1 MTSQEQ
7 QWLDEFLQRL
17 AAVQGVAKDPQA
29 DALIRDRLATQPDAS
44 YLLVQRALLLER
56 ALHDARQQIAQLQQ
70 QVQSQE
76 SQAQG
81 QGSFL
86 GQGLDTQ
93 FGRNPAAAPSPAPAY
108 AAPAYATAQPAQP
121 GWRER
126 LFGGPAA
133 ASSAAA
139 PAAAGSSFLGHA
151 AASAAGVAGGMFLF
165 NGLENLLGHHGT
177 GSGWLGSG
185 NSPQVVENVTQN
197 FYDDGQNQ
205 DGLDQLARES
215 GGDADRLSGS
225 DGFDSNGG
233 FFDDDDDSFA

>member
-1 MTSQEQ
+1 MNAMTSQEQ

-17 AAVQGVAKDPQA
+17 AAAQGVAKDPQA
-29 DALIRDRLATQPDAS
+29 DALIRERLAAQPDAS

-70 QVQSQE
+70 Q
-76 SQAQG
+76 AQG

-93 FGRNPAAAPSPAPAY
+93 FGRNPGAAPSPTPAY
-108 AAPAYATAQPAQP
+108 AAPAYAAAPPAQP

-133 ASSAAA
+133 AANAAA

-177 GSGWLGSG
+177 GSGWPGGG
-185 NSPQVVENVTQN
+185 NSPQVLENVTQN

-205 DGLDQLARES
+205 AGLDQLARES
-215 GGDADRLSGS
+215 GGDAGLLRGS
-225 DGFDSNGG
+225 DDFDSTGG

>member
-17 AAVQGVAKDPQA
+17 AGAPATAKDPQA
-29 DALIRDRLATQPDAS
+29 DAMIRERLAAQPDTT

-70 QVQSQE
+70 QVQG
-76 SQAQG
+76 QG
-81 QGSFL
+81 GGSFL

-93 FGRNPAAAPSPAPAY
+93 FGRGPAPSAPNAPAY
-108 AAPAYATAQPAQP
+108 AAPAAPAYAAAAPAQP

-133 ASSAAA
+133 AQAA
-139 PAAAGSSFLGHA
+139 PASTGGSFLGNA

-165 NGLENLLGHHGT
+165 NGIENMLGHRSAGNN
-177 GSGWLGSG
+177 WLGGS
-185 NSPQVVENVTQN
+185 NPPQVVENVTQN
-197 FYDDGQNQ
+197 FYDDNQNQ
-205 DGLDQLARES
+205 AGLDRLARES
-215 GGDADRLSGS
+215 GGDSDLLRGNDSFDSGS
-225 DGFDSNGG
+225 S
-233 FFDDDDDSFA
+233 FFDDSDDSFA

>member
-17 AAVQGVAKDPQA
+17 AAAQGVAKDPQA
-29 DALIRDRLATQPDAS
+29 DALIRERLAAQPDAS

-70 QVQSQE
+70 QAQS
-76 SQAQG
+76 

-93 FGRNPAAAPSPAPAY
+93 FGRNPAAATAPPPSY
-108 AAPAYATAQPAQP
+108 AAPAYAAAPPAQP

-126 LFGGPAA
+126 LFGSPAA
-133 ASSAAA
+133 SPGTAA
-139 PAAAGSSFLGHA
+139 PASAGSSFLGNA

-165 NGLENLLGHHGT
+165 NGIENLLGRHNT
-177 GSGWLGSG
+177 GSSLLGGG
-185 NSPQVVENVTQN
+185 NPPQTVENVTQN
-197 FYDDGQNQ
+197 FYDDGQSQ
-205 DGLDQLARES
+205 AGLDQLARES
-215 GGDADRLSGS
+215 GGDADLLRGSG
-225 DGFDSNGG
+225 DFDSSGG
-233 FFDDDDDSFA
+233 FFDDDDDSLA